1 MPTVKII
8 EMYQYMKYQRKV
20 LIVYIDVILFYIVF
34 DGFIMDQQFTED
46 CENSL
51 DARTMRLFVVTIY
64 KEDVCIVLNDRL
76 SAKRMDK
83 CGRLNIVKQYIGS
96 YRFI

>member
-1 MPTVKII
+1 
-8 EMYQYMKYQRKV
+8 
-20 LIVYIDVILFYIVF
+20 
-34 DGFIMDQQFTED
+34 MDQQFTEH

-51 DARTMRLFVVTIY
+51 DARTMGLFVVTIY

-83 CGRLNIVKQYIGS
+83 YGRLNIVKQYIGS